1 MSKHPRS
8 SFSITKGCRSQVLN
22 TIGLFAGRGDVI
34 LSMVIAF
41 GGGIFLGFKLNDFV
55 DYVKMKWNSKFNK
68 GV

>member
-1 MSKHPRS
+1 M
-8 SFSITKGCRSQVLN
+8 N